1 MSNKVFKVKVE
12 LTTFISSKPVKRK
25 SDYWPVAA
33 DSPELITVNKCNEP
47 ENLHR
52 FIPKFILGKSREGY
66 RVTKVLDVQG
76 PLGNN

>member
-25 SDYWPVAA
+25 SDFWPVAA
-33 DSPELITVNKCNEP
+33 NSPEEVTLQKCNEP

-52 FIPKFILGKSREGY
+52 FIPKFILGKNREGY
-66 RVTKVLDVQG
+66 RVTKVLEVVG
-76 PLGNN
+76 PIGNN